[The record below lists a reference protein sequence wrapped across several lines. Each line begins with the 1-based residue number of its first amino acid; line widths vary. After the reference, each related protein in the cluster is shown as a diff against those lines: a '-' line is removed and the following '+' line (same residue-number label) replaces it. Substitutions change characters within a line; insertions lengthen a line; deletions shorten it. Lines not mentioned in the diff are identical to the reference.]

1 MAFDIELYNKD
12 FWKQKPSEIDRWVE
26 IFEEMVIHTR
36 GHTPEKL
43 LETRR
48 PNEDENV
55 FTYRKSIYQPITKG
69 PINRSIHKLFR
80 IFQNANFSY
89 KITDSLQADIDEPD
103 FNGMTFNEYM
113 HGVVVK
119 RMIEDPN
126 GYLAWIPVGEGLR
139 DETEKVIVV
148 PELIESGKIQ
158 HRDDEVLTWFI
169 HADSNGIVER
179 FWSLTKDAYYVHV
192 KDDDEYELFLIY
204 EHEIGIIPAVILG
217 GMWEDDVFQSYF
229 SAFLPFGNEAIRQYS
244 DWQAV
249 NVTSAFPYRTEKY
262 TECDVPE
269 CGGKGWWMEAPKDCD
284 NCDDVRV
291 TCDICK
297 GAGHKPH
304 TSPYGVFI
312 RKERDIAEDEDT
324 GPMVEF
330 TSPATDILKYSQEAW
345 ESLLM
350 QAREAIFDKQVDEAQ
365 SGVAK
370 IVDRG
375 DFYAWL
381 INISNNIFDHLILKS
396 LEIIQGYRDISAT
409 ELPVVIKP
417 TSFEVKTEQDI
428 VEELGILIEKKV
440 PAPFIL
446 EVTKDLTKK
455 RFSNDPKTSA
465 LIAFLTIYDPLFAL
479 VPEEKAVLTAS
490 GVISDKERA
499 KNVNSYQAI
508 NELLIDDPLL
518 FEKSYEEI
526 SKLMDEKLGIL
537 DEDVIS
543 LVGADG
549 LPLPPGEMDVA
560 LEAQA
565 KLKGTVGGV
574 QGLIAVNQAVAEG
587 LMSEASAELLLI
599 EVYGFAPDVAGKL
612 IEKPSAQVVADLKS
626 GEIGK

>member
-12 FWKQKPSEIDRWVE
+12 FWKHEPPERDIWVE
-26 IFEEMVIHTR
+26 IFKEMTIHTR
-36 GHTPEKL
+36 GHTPKKL

-55 FTYRKSIYQPITKG
+55 FEYRISIYQPITKG
-69 PINRSIHKLFR
+69 PMNRSIHKLFR

-89 KITDSLQADIDEPD
+89 KITDNLQADIKEPD

-113 HGVVVK
+113 HGVVVT
-119 RMIEDPN
+119 RMVEDPN
-126 GYLAWIPVGEGLR
+126 GYLAWIPEGAGLR

-148 PELIESGKIQ
+148 PELIECGKIQ
-158 HRDDEVLTWFI
+158 HRDQDVFTWYTEKEN
-169 HADSNGIVER
+169 DVVER
-179 FWSLTKDAYYVHV
+179 YWSLTKDAYYIHV
-192 KDDDEYELFLIY
+192 KDGDKYDLSLIY
-204 EHEIGIIPAVILG
+204 EHMIGIIPAIILG
-217 GMWEDDVFQSYF
+217 GMWQDGVFQSF
-229 SAFLPFGNEAIRQYS
+229 FEGFLPFGNEAIRQYS

-269 CGGKGWWMEAPKDCD
+269 CGGKGWWMEAPKGCD
-284 NCDDVRV
+284 DCDDVRV
-291 TCDICK
+291 TCDICH

-312 RKERDIAEDEDT
+312 RKERGIAEDEDT

-350 QAREAIFDKQVDEAQ
+350 QAREAIFDKQIEESQ
-365 SGVAK
+365 SGTAK
-370 IVDRG
+370 IIDRG

-381 INISNNIFDHLILKS
+381 TNISNNIFDHLILKS

-409 ELPVVIKP
+409 DLPIVIKP

-479 VPEEKAVLTAS
+479 IPEEKAILTAS

-537 DEDVIS
+537 DVDVA

-549 LPLPPGEMDVA
+549 LLLPPGEIDVA

-574 QGLIAVNQAVAEG
+574 QGLISVNQSVAEG
-587 LMSEASAELLLI
+587 VMSEESAELLLI
-599 EVYGFAPDVAGKL
+599 EVYGFAPEVARKL
-612 IEKPSAQVVADLKS
+612 IEKPPAQVIADLKA
-626 GEIGK
+626 GKIGK

>member
-1 MAFDIELYNKD
+1 MAFEIEVYNKD

-55 FTYRKSIYQPITKG
+55 FKYRKSIYQPITKG

-89 KITDSLQADIDEPD
+89 KITDSLQADINEPD

-126 GYLAWIPVGEGLR
+126 GYLAWIPEGEGLR

-192 KDDDEYELFLIY
+192 KNGDEYELFLIY

-249 NVTSAFPYRTEKY
+249 MTTSGFPYRTEKY
-262 TECDVPE
+262 TECDYLDK
-269 CGGKGWWMEAPKDCD
+269 CGGRGWWWDKADCD
-284 NCDDVRV
+284 DCDDIKVI
-291 TCDICK
+291 CDLCH
-297 GAGHKPH
+297 GTGQKPH

-312 RKERDIAEDEDT
+312 RKERTLGEDEDT
-324 GPMVEF
+324 GPMIEF
-330 TSPATDILKYSQEAW
+330 TSPATDIIKVSLEAW
-345 ESLLM
+345 EGLLM
-350 QAREAIFDKQVDEAQ
+350 QAREAIFDKNVEEAQ

-381 INISNNIFDHLILKS
+381 INISNNIFDHLVLKS
-396 LEIIQGYRDISAT
+396 LIIIQGYRDISAT
-409 ELPVVIKP
+409 ELPVVVKP
-417 TSFEVKTEQDI
+417 TSFEVKTEQDL
-428 VEELGILIEKKV
+428 VEELGVLMEKKA

-446 EVTKDLTKK
+446 EVVKDLTKK
-455 RFSNDPKTSA
+455 RFSNDKKTSKV
-465 LIAFLTIYDPLFAL
+465 IEFLTIYDPLFAL
-479 VPEEKAVLTAS
+479 GPEEKAMLVAS
-490 GVISDKERA
+490 GAVDRRDRMV
-499 KNVNSYQAI
+499 NVSSY
-508 NELLIDDPLL
+508 
-518 FEKSYEEI
+518 S
-526 SKLMDEKLGIL
+526 IL
-537 DEDVIS
+537 
-543 LVGADG
+543 
-549 LPLPPGEMDVA
+549 
-560 LEAQA
+560 Q
-565 KLKGTVGGV
+565 
-574 QGLIAVNQAVAEG
+574 
-587 LMSEASAELLLI
+587 ELLLDDPELMDKKFSEI
-599 EVYGFAPDVAGKL
+599 KKKLDELIVAPAVPVQFNN
-612 IEKPSAQVVADLKS
+612 E
-626 GEIGK
+626 